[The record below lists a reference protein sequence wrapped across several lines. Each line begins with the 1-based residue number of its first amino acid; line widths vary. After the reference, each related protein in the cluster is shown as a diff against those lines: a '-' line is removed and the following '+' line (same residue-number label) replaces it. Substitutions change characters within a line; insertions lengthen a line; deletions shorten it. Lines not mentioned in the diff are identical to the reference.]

1 MAGKEGPGGATPA
14 TLVHR
19 TNKCTSRFPEGE
31 SGRVGGDN
39 ARMTLTGDQHLV
51 KRINRMA
58 LVRLLREEPG
68 LSRADLS
75 TLSGLTK
82 STNSII
88 AKELI
93 DEGWLLE

>member
-1 MAGKEGPGGATPA
+1 M
-14 TLVHR
+14 R
-19 TNKCTSRFPEGE
+19 
-31 SGRVGGDN
+31 
-39 ARMTLTGDQHLV
+39 RMTLTGDQHLV

-75 TLSGLTK
+75 THSGLTK
-82 STNSII
+82 STISIL

-93 DEGWLLE
+93 DAQGKVSHIYSNYIIDVV